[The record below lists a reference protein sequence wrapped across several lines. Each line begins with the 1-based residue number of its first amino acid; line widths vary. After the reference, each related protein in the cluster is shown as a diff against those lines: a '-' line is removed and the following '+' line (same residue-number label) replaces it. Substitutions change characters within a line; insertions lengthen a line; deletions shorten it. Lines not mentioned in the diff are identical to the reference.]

1 MRAGASRCGPV
12 ILPEHAAGL
21 QPANALRRQRSM
33 IQPPLPGGSGSGR
46 AGRPAIPARTRRG
59 TAAPGSRPSV
69 ADGEH
74 RLRQGDAA
82 AYPGP
87 AFPGPPGWRRRGLVP
102 GGHAEADGGG
112 ARTPVL
118 VRFVLAYPLNRPR
131 HAYLAVSRNKPV
143 QHGSRPRIGRQL
155 STLVALAVG
164 EEDQPW
170 LEAAQHHQAGRGN
183 GVAGCTRDGHGF
195 RHRLHSPAGCVQPR
209 GELTQRVGVQV
220 CDIHPPSLAPPRTV
234 SDIGYGP
241 DRDAARADAL
251 IFVFRV
257 PSGRPWH
264 AGSASW
270 PVGWWGWRLRC
281 SDGCSRDAVDRRRD
295 PRRGETPRRMEQR
308 TRWTT

>member
-270 PVGWWGWRLRC
+270 LVGWWGWRLRC